1 MLKSLF
7 LYTSLLSGTRQTREY
22 LCVIFSANYFQWND
36 RTQPVD
42 KHVEVLSDTYGITA
56 APLTPQIFGGAG
68 KEHMEKY
75 GMLLSIRFDHCLEHR
90 IKFLSSSVSC
100 D

>member
-1 MLKSLF
+1 M
-7 LYTSLLSGTRQTREY
+7 
-22 LCVIFSANYFQWND
+22 
-36 RTQPVD
+36 D

-90 IKFLSSSVSC
+90 TKFLSSSFPVIERKAEIYCQLGTGEFSC
-100 D
+100 S